1 MIMKRWNEKGFY
13 RYVLALALPIMLQN
27 GITNLVGLLD
37 NMMIGRIGTE
47 QMSGV
52 SIVNQ
57 LLLVYNLAIF
67 GATAGPGIFMSQFHG
82 SGDAEGMRYTFRFKL
97 LACLFMWAAGTAVLL
112 LFGTPLAQAW
122 IHGDGVDDTALTLR
136 SAEEYLRVMLFG
148 LLPFAVK
155 ELYASTLRENG
166 ETVVPMQAS
175 VAAVLIN
182 LGLNYVLIFGKL
194 GAPVLGVTGAAIATV
209 ISRFAECAI
218 VMLHTHRHA
227 DRYPFIRGVYASLR
241 IPGVLTGEMLR
252 KSLPLVLNELLWAT
266 SQTMVSR
273 CFAERGLQV
282 VAAYNISSAVTGVS
296 SAIFLAFGSAAAILM
311 GNLLGA
317 GALDDARK
325 TAPRIIRFSALV
337 CAAVGLLQIGLS
349 GLFPQLYNTSA
360 DIRDLARWFILING
374 CFQPF
379 FAVSNSAYFTLRAG
393 GSVFITMV
401 FDSAYEWLVATPAAA
416 ALAFLTSCP
425 ILGIYLAVLLTQAFK
440 AVLGIVYVRRGKW
453 VRNLTV
459 GAGA

>member
-1 MIMKRWNEKGFY
+1 
-13 RYVLALALPIMLQN
+13 
-27 GITNLVGLLD
+27 
-37 NMMIGRIGTE
+37 
-47 QMSGV
+47 
-52 SIVNQ
+52 
-57 LLLVYNLAIF
+57 
-67 GATAGPGIFMSQFHG
+67 
-82 SGDAEGMRYTFRFKL
+82 
-97 LACLFMWAAGTAVLL
+97 
-112 LFGTPLAQAW
+112 
-122 IHGDGVDDTALTLR
+122 
-136 SAEEYLRVMLFG
+136 
-148 LLPFAVK
+148 
-155 ELYASTLRENG
+155 
-166 ETVVPMQAS
+166 MQAS

-401 FDSAYEWLVATPAAA
+401 FDSAYEWLVATPVAA

-425 ILGIYLAVLLTQAFK
+425 ILGIYLAVLLNISDEII
-440 AVLGIVYVRRGKW
+440 VMYLGVVVERAPSRELFAHPLHPYTRELIRSIPAPDLDPAHRLVNSLRGEVSDPIDPPARCRFAPRCNHCSEACLGK
-453 VRNLTV
+453 NPKLTDMG
-459 GAGA
+459 GAHFVACALYETNV